1 MELDNFDSAAVRLG
15 LKENWLG
22 RKTNFRTKCSIWI
35 KIARSQWISM
45 AAEEEQGDGGEK

>member
-22 RKTNFRTKCSIWI
+22 RKTNFRTKCSIRI
-35 KIARSQWISM
+35 KIARSQWIM
-45 AAEEEQGDGGEK
+45 AVEEQQGDGGKN